1 MRCRSD
7 RKSFLPAKR
16 AGLPI
21 SLSLLGFSLLILAAC
36 SPPVETR
43 GNPPDPVILGEVTP
57 GKTTKDQVEALLGTP
72 SSIAPF
78 SKNTWYYI
86 GQKTERFAFFDPE
99 ILDQQVVAVVFDDK
113 GTVSQIHRFNQKDGW
128 EVEVVE
134 RETPTRGKE
143 LTFARALLGTLGIL
157 SRDSLNSGSGYTKE
171 GK

>member
-1 MRCRSD
+1 MRCPSHRTPTSPTQ
-7 RKSFLPAKR
+7 RLGQSIAV
-16 AGLPI
+16 
-21 SLSLLGFSLLILAAC
+21 SLLGLSLVALAAC

-43 GNPPDPVILGEVTP
+43 GNPPDPAILGEVTP
-57 GKTTKDQVEALLGTP
+57 GQTTKDQVEALLGTP
-72 SSIAPF
+72 SSVAPF

-99 ILDQQVVAVVFDDK
+99 VLDQQVVAVVFDEK
-113 GTVSQIHRFNQKDGW
+113 GTVTEIRRFSQKDGQS
-128 EVEVVE
+128 VEVVD

-157 SRDSLNSGSGYTKE
+157 GRDSLNSGSGYTKE